1 MKLEILLQAAAL
13 GLLQGGIYA
22 IVAAGL
28 TLVYGVMKVVN
39 FAHGEFITIGMYL
52 SFTAWSITGVDP
64 YVAAPFVLAVVFL
77 LAAALA
83 RLCIQPSLAH
93 PQINQMLI
101 TIGMSSLLIGAIQ
114 LLWGA
119 NNRVIALP
127 WARATLDA
135 GIARLS
141 AARLLAFAT
150 AMAVAYGFWWFLKHT
165 RTGIA
170 LRAAADSPTSAL
182 LAGIDV
188 RRMQLLTF
196 ALGAVL
202 AALAGVLISP
212 VFPMN
217 PTIGLDLFLL
227 PAFVIVVLGSMG
239 NFVGALLGGLI
250 IGVIEATGGVLF
262 GSSLRQLLSLVL
274 FVVVLLFLPR
284 GLFGRRPA

>member
-1 MKLEILLQAAAL
+1 MKLGILLQALVL
-13 GLLQGGIYA
+13 GLLQGGVYA
-22 IVAAGL
+22 VVAAGL

-39 FAHGEFITIGMYL
+39 FAHGEFITLGMYL
-52 SFTAWSITGVDP
+52 SFTVWSTAGLGP
-64 YVAAPFVLAVVFL
+64 YAAAPFVLALVFV
-77 LAAALA
+77 LAAGLA
-83 RLCIQPSLAH
+83 RACIQPSLSH

-101 TIGMSSLLIGAIQ
+101 TIGMSSMLIGAIQ

-119 NNRVIALP
+119 NNRVVALP

-135 GIARLS
+135 GLTRIS
-141 AARLLAFAT
+141 VARLLAFAT

-165 RTGIA
+165 RIGIG

-188 RRMQLLTF
+188 KRMQLLTF

-239 NFVGALLGGLI
+239 NFAGALLGGLI
-250 IGVIEATGGVLF
+250 IGVVEATGGLLL
-262 GSSLRQLLSLVL
+262 GSSLRQMVSLIL
-274 FVVVLLFLPR
+274 FVIVLLFLPR
-284 GLFGRRPA
+284 GLFGRRSA